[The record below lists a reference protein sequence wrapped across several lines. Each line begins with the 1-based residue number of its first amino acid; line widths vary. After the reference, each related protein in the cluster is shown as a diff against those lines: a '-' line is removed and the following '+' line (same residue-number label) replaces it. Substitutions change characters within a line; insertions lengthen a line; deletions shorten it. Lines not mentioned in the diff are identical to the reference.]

1 MSAGFL
7 SRRLGGLTAD
17 VAGGAKTSLTP
28 SFEEPRRR
36 GGGRECEGKWARRP
50 EIHGCL
56 DKEPAPR
63 IRQRCLPQ
71 PGAVTRETPRLLV
84 VDREKLGRPP
94 RWRRPSEPGGIVAG
108 QAEAH
113 GKHPAV
119 QPEDVSGHDF
129 MRRRSEQACPA
140 ARGGAAGAIA
150 TRNLPSAP
158 RIAGWT
164 PDQICATVHQR
175 PVPAVHG
182 CDRLL
187 RPSRITVAAAFGSPG
202 APCRHHPRPRSP
214 SMRHRV
220 ENCRTEKEGR
230 RARAVCSS
238 RRTVGVQVRRAT
250 GSTLEVELYGTTLSV
265 AGQAIGWHAATRLT
279 GGPRCCGW
287 VRSARCCRP
296 PFPART
302 G

>member
-119 QPEDVSGHDF
+119 QSEDVSGHDF

-150 TRNLPSAP
+150 TRNLPSP
-158 RIAGWT
+158 IGPT
-164 PDQICATVHQR
+164 YC
-175 PVPAVHG
+175 
-182 CDRLL
+182 RLDTRQDL
-187 RPSRITVAAAFGSPG
+187 RR
-202 APCRHHPRPRSP
+202 
-214 SMRHRV
+214 
-220 ENCRTEKEGR
+220 
-230 RARAVCSS
+230 
-238 RRTVGVQVRRAT
+238 
-250 GSTLEVELYGTTLSV
+250 
-265 AGQAIGWHAATRLT
+265 
-279 GGPRCCGW
+279 
-287 VRSARCCRP
+287 RP
-296 PFPART
+296 PAPGPGRPWL
-302 G
+302 